1 MNKIQVRQGDR
12 EVLIEGETKFVEKHL
27 FLLKQVLGPN
37 DIAPKIAEK
46 RHDAARLEP
55 KNTESKDLLSLYE
68 EKKPS
73 THYDKIALFGY
84 YLNEQGKSTF
94 STEDLHTCYLEL
106 RKVTKQPGKLEVT
119 IADTIRNTRYIER
132 AGKNGLKLTSNGM
145 NYVLHHLPATR
156 K

>member
-27 FLLKQVLGPN
+27 FLLKQILGPS
-37 DIAPKIAEK
+37 DIVPKIAEK
-46 RHDAARLEP
+46 RHDAARVEA
-55 KNTESKDLLSLYE
+55 KNVESRDLSSLYE

-84 YLNEQGKSTF
+84 YLSEQGKRTF
-94 STEDLHTCYLEL
+94 NAEDLRSCYLEL

-132 AGKNGLKLTSNGM
+132 DGKNGLKLTANGM
-145 NYVLHHLPATR
+145 NYVLHQLPATR